1 MTRTHPKVSG
11 KSHQTT
17 GSLKWQEWQIS
28 VNLTVGGI
36 QHRPISAIILYQ
48 DKLHQKENLVARNFA
63 IKVFALT
70 SLLAQSNDIQES
82 LKLDL
87 GKISRRFS
95 LEQDCWIWKKIQPVT
110 HSSKTLA
117 RKLHRRVFSSFE
129 ISTSSAKTV
138 FYLKIP
144 SIVLWPTKYDQYM
157 WTSGLYY
164 KLYAVVFTPS

>member
-1 MTRTHPKVSG
+1 MTVTKLLGYFCLNLPIIPQKWQFRFSFMTRTHPKVSG

-87 GKISRRFS
+87 GKISRCFS
-95 LEQDCWIWKKIQPVT
+95 LEQDCWIWKKKFRQWHI
-110 HSSKTLA
+110 L
-117 RKLHRRVFSSFE
+117 RKRWLESCIAESFFLLDF
-129 ISTSSAKTV
+129 K
-138 FYLKIP
+138 
-144 SIVLWPTKYDQYM
+144 
-157 WTSGLYY
+157 
-164 KLYAVVFTPS
+164 KLS